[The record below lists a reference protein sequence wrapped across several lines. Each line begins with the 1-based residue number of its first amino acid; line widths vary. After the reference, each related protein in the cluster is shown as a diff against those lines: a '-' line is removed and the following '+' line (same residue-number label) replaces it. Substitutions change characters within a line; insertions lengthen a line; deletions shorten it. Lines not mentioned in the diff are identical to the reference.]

1 MDLRSVETNKCVEWD
16 TSIEDILSELG
27 DEAQINAFMHKMS
40 NIYFSNKNIYFQ
52 LPIIILSALSGTGN
66 FISNNFPNY
75 QQAIILSIG
84 GLSIFTSILSS
95 VAQFLKVSQL
105 SENHRISYLSW
116 EKFYSTIK
124 FQLRNKR
131 ESRDNL
137 RDFISIVIPEYQRLK
152 EISADIPKHICE
164 KVKKRKKN
172 LHKMQVPYL
181 INGFHPVI
189 PYKEKETDDTD
200 DNDIINIDSL
210 NIYNNDNNGNNNG
223 NNNDNDNNNYN
234 NDNNG
239 NNDDNDDNENNDTN
253 V

>member
-1 MDLRSVETNKCVEWD
+1 MDLRSVETNKYVEWND
-16 TSIEDILSELG
+16 SIESVLSELG
-27 DEAQINAFMHKMS
+27 DEAQINAYLHNMAHIHFTT
-40 NIYFSNKNIYFQ
+40 KNIKFQ

-66 FISNNFPNY
+66 FVSNNFPDY
-75 QQAIILSIG
+75 QQTIILAIG
-84 GLSIFTSILSS
+84 GISIFTSIISS

-105 SENHRISYLSW
+105 SENHRISYLAW

-124 FQLRNKR
+124 FQVRQRR

-164 KVKKRKKN
+164 NVKKKKKN
-172 LHKMQVPYL
+172 INKMQVPYL

-189 PYKEKETDDTD
+189 PYKEETDDDND
-200 DNDIINIDSL
+200 DNDDNIINIDSL
-210 NIYNNDNNGNNNG
+210 NIYNNDNN
-223 NNNDNDNNNYN
+223 
-234 NDNNG
+234 
-239 NNDDNDDNENNDTN
+239 ENNDTN

>member
-1 MDLRSVETNKCVEWD
+1 MDLRSVETNKCIEWD

-124 FQLRNKR
+124 FQIRQRR

-189 PYKEKETDDTD
+189 PYKEEKLEDE
-200 DNDIINIDSL
+200 DNDNDNGIINIDSL
-210 NIYNNDNNGNNNG
+210 NIYNNDNE
-223 NNNDNDNNNYN
+223 NDNDINN
-234 NDNNG
+234 
-239 NNDDNDDNENNDTN
+239 TN

>member
-1 MDLRSVETNKCVEWD
+1 MDLRSIETNKCVEWD
-16 TSIEDILSELG
+16 DSIESILAELG
-27 DEAQINAFMHKMS
+27 DEAQINAYLHKMS
-40 NIYFSNKNIYFQ
+40 NVYFASKNIKFQ

-75 QQAIILSIG
+75 QQTIILAIG
-84 GLSIFTSILSS
+84 GISIFTSILSS

-105 SENHRISYLSW
+105 SENHRISYLAW

-124 FQLRNKR
+124 FQLRNRR

-189 PYKEKETDDTD
+189 PYKEEKIEDEDD
-200 DNDIINIDSL
+200 DNDNGIINIDSL
-210 NIYNNDNNGNNNG
+210 NIYNNDNN
-223 NNNDNDNNNYN
+223 DNNY
-234 NDNNG
+234 D
-239 NNDDNDDNENNDTN
+239 NDTN